1 MGQYLFKK
9 KTENIG
15 DATENLNLIDD
26 EDNLEEIVI
35 FDEKYKK
42 MNLTL
47 INSTSLLEI
56 DFSKEIYIIQNNSER
71 TKYVNFYIDIS

>member
-1 MGQYLFKK
+1 
-9 KTENIG
+9 
-15 DATENLNLIDD
+15 
-26 EDNLEEIVI
+26 
-35 FDEKYKK
+35 

-56 DFSKEIYIIQNNSER
+56 DFSKEIYIIQDNSER